1 MGRLLV
7 LLPGEG
13 FGEAGALALRVA
25 GAAAG
30 LGVEVAVAAQEPA
43 RDRLR
48 AGSPPAGALALVD
61 PPLPRN
67 RGPSG
72 VVRQAQAEATSAVLA
87 AARPDAALL
96 SLPWPDSGAGAMAAL
111 AVAALPVLVLL
122 HLAPRGGPRPVALD
136 DAALADAAAMRAEW
150 VAVSG
155 PVAARAGRL
164 LGLPEGRVAV
174 IPPGAERPRPADRAA
189 CRAALRERLAVAA
202 ETPVALHLG
211 PLEAAK
217 GADRLFGIAE
227 GFAARCGGVVACSG
241 EGILEAA
248 LREPAGEDYPLRM
261 LGHDRDPAALLAG
274 ADLLV
279 LPSRLEGAPTTFL
292 EAALAGLPVA
302 ASEEALEALGAEA
315 ERVAALADGD
325 DGPAMARAMAEC
337 LDRSGPAAGR
347 AEAARRLALTQDAG
361 AMTARYLGRL
371 RRLGALGAAE
381 GG

>member
-1 MGRLLV
+1 M
-7 LLPGEG
+7 
-13 FGEAGALALRVA
+13 
-25 GAAAG
+25 
-30 LGVEVAVAAQEPA
+30 A
-43 RDRLR
+43 RR
-48 AGSPPAGALALVD
+48 
-61 PPLPRN
+61 
-67 RGPSG
+67 
-72 VVRQAQAEATSAVLA
+72 AQAEATRAVLA
-87 AARPDAALL
+87 AARPDVVLL

-111 AVAALPVLVLL
+111 AAAGLPVLVLL

-174 IPPGAERPRPADRAA
+174 IPPGVERPRPADRAA
-189 CRAALRERLAVAA
+189 CRAALRERLSVGA

-217 GADRLFGIAE
+217 GADRLFAIAE
-227 GFAARCGGVVACSG
+227 AFAARCGGVVACSG

-248 LREPAGEDYPLRM
+248 LREPAGEDHPLRM
-261 LGHDRDPAALLAG
+261 LGHDPDPAALLAG

-279 LPSRLEGAPTTFL
+279 MPSASRGRPPPSRGRAGRAARGGERGGA
-292 EAALAGLPVA
+292 G
-302 ASEEALEALGAEA
+302 GARRGGGSA
-315 ERVAALADGD
+315 PPPSADGD

-347 AEAARRLALTQDAG
+347 VEAARRLALTQDAG